1 MVKTDSK
8 TGIAALTV
16 AHCAGMVDLVALPVW
31 VGTLISKYGLDP
43 QQAGGLVTLFLVGA
57 VTSSLYFARRFN
69 RTRGRLAVALSFAM
83 AAAAFALL
91 SITRDFAAMA
101 VLHAAAGAAAGCGL
115 SFTHGTIGR
124 STNPHRLFALV
135 GIGIGFFA
143 LAFLAG
149 TPQLV
154 AAVGG
159 QALFQVFAGVMLFA
173 AVIAGLAFPVP
184 DAHSDSQSEVHR
196 EAQRDAQTPG
206 FATPARSHSQINPA
220 VWFAVF
226 GVACMALVQAMMF
239 SFVERIGSDRGFG
252 FAAVTSV
259 LIALGLV
266 NLLPSPLAVFMQ
278 RRLPA
283 QRVVLAGPMV
293 QAALALTIA
302 YSSGF
307 VPYAVATAVFVA
319 VMIFTHN
326 FAFGLLAALDP
337 SGRAVAATP
346 AMLMVGA
353 AIGPVLGGTLVKT
366 LGYSSLGLA
375 AVVVASLAVAS
386 FWRVSPKAMPAAVL
400 A

>member
-91 SITRDFAAMA
+91 SITHNFAAMA

-149 TPQLV
+149 TRQLV

-159 QALFQVFAGVMLFA
+159 QALFHVFAGVMLFA
-173 AVIAGLAFPVP
+173 AVIAALAFPVP
-184 DAHSDSQSEVHR
+184 DAHCDAHSDVHR
-196 EAQRDAQTPG
+196 EAQTPG

-366 LGYSSLGLA
+366 LGYSSLGVA

-386 FWRVSPKAMPAAVL
+386 FWRVSPKAMTAAVL

>member
-1 MVKTDSK
+1 
-8 TGIAALTV
+8 
-16 AHCAGMVDLVALPVW
+16 
-31 VGTLISKYGLDP
+31 
-43 QQAGGLVTLFLVGA
+43 
-57 VTSSLYFARRFN
+57 
-69 RTRGRLAVALSFAM
+69 
-83 AAAAFALL
+83 
-91 SITRDFAAMA
+91 
-101 VLHAAAGAAAGCGL
+101 
-115 SFTHGTIGR
+115 
-124 STNPHRLFALV
+124 
-135 GIGIGFFA
+135 
-143 LAFLAG
+143 
-149 TPQLV
+149 
-154 AAVGG
+154 
-159 QALFQVFAGVMLFA
+159 
-173 AVIAGLAFPVP
+173 
-184 DAHSDSQSEVHR
+184 
-196 EAQRDAQTPG
+196 
-206 FATPARSHSQINPA
+206 
-220 VWFAVF
+220 
-226 GVACMALVQAMMF
+226 MF